1 MLNVTGH
8 MFLRKFSMCELGI
21 KASTLGDTIHR
32 TLAMFLKVVSLLSL
46 ALFSLAASHTP
57 PASEDVNTGQIS
69 DRLSARSALEAREEF
84 TSLHFDNA
92 RWIGTS
98 EPVSV
103 LGPRPF
109 RKRVPSSST
118 KCPVCATIIL
128 SSDDIYTL
136 NVNGKE
142 IGTGEGWRNVVTY
155 TVALESES
163 DNVFAVQVNNTI
175 GSGKPMGAS
184 PFIATILVNYKDGST
199 DMIYTDTTWK
209 TLSSVPPAGWTSPSF
224 DDLQW
229 ETPVVK
235 LAGTQTAWGGL
246 WVYPPAID
254 MDPAQAI
261 WTDERVNNVAPV
273 GRRAFRTTITSPY
286 GKTAV
291 CGKMV
296 IDADNNYTLYVN
308 GDYQGHG
315 GDWHTMQAYSFPILD
330 PDVNVIA
337 VDGENGVVSPGST
350 QPNPASVV
358 AGMVV
363 AYNDGSF
370 ATYYTSKDW
379 KAVHS
384 VPNGFEDPGYDD
396 GSWMAASEY
405 GTFGTSSWKSM
416 TTIPQA

>member
-1 MLNVTGH
+1 PFNFGKH
-8 MFLRKFSMCELGI
+8 I
-21 KASTLGDTIHR
+21 
-32 TLAMFLKVVSLLSL
+32 SLLSL

-57 PASEDVNTGQIS
+57 ASEDVNTSQIR
-69 DRLSARSALEAREEF
+69 DLLSARLALEVRERF
-84 TSLHFDNA
+84 SPLYFDDA
-92 RWIGTS
+92 KWIWTS
-98 EPVSV
+98 EPVAV

-142 IGTGEGWRNVVTY
+142 IGTGEGWGNVVTY
-155 TVALESES
+155 TVGLEPEG

-175 GSGKPMGAS
+175 GSGGTTGAG

-199 DMIYTDTTWK
+199 DIIYTDTTWK

-224 DDLQW
+224 DDSKW
-229 ETPVVK
+229 ETPV
-235 LAGTQTAWGGL
+235 TAWGST

-261 WTDERVNNVAPV
+261 WTDEVKNSVAPV
-273 GRRAFRTTITSPY
+273 GHRAFHTTITSPY
-286 GKTAV
+286 GKAAV

-296 IDADNNYTLYVN
+296 INADNNYTLYVN

-315 GDWHTMQAYSFPILD
+315 GDWHTMQAYSVPILD
-330 PDVNVIA
+330 PDVNVFA

-350 QPNPASVV
+350 QPNPASVF
-358 AGMVV
+358 AGMVI

-370 ATYYTSKDW
+370 ATYYTSKNW
-379 KAVHS
+379 KAAHS
-384 VPNGFEDPGYDD
+384 VPSGFEDPGYDD

-405 GTFGTSSWKSM
+405 GTFGTSSSKSVI
-416 TTIPQA
+416 TIPRA

>member
-1 MLNVTGH
+1 ML
-8 MFLRKFSMCELGI
+8 
-21 KASTLGDTIHR
+21 
-32 TLAMFLKVVSLLSL
+32 LKVVSLLSL
-46 ALFSLAASHTP
+46 ALFSLAASQT

-69 DRLSARSALEAREEF
+69 NLKLSAREEF
-84 TSLHFDNA
+84 SSLYFDNA
-92 RWIGTS
+92 KWIWTS
-98 EPVSV
+98 EPVAH

-136 NVNGKE
+136 NVNGRE
-142 IGTGEGWRNVVTY
+142 IGTGEGWGNVVTY
-155 TVALESES
+155 TVGLEPEG
-163 DNVFAVQVNNTI
+163 DNVFAIQVNNTI
-175 GSGKPMGAS
+175 GAAGPL
-184 PFIATILVNYKDGST
+184 IATIRVNYKDGST

-224 DDLQW
+224 DDSKW

-235 LAGTQTAWGGL
+235 LAGTQTPWGGP
-246 WVYPPAID
+246 WAYPPAID
-254 MDPAQAI
+254 MDPAQTI
-261 WTDERVNNVAPV
+261 WTDEVKNGVAPV
-273 GRRAFRTTITSPY
+273 GHRAFRTTLTSPY
-286 GKTAV
+286 GKAAV

-308 GDYQGHG
+308 GDYLGHG
-315 GDWHTMQAYSFPILD
+315 GDWHTMQAYSVPILD

-350 QPNPASVV
+350 QPNAAAVV
-358 AGMVV
+358 AALVI

-370 ATYYTSKDW
+370 ATFYTSKNW

-384 VPNGFEDPGYDD
+384 VPSGFEEKDYDD

-405 GTFGTSSWKSM
+405 GTFATSSYKSA
-416 TTIPQA
+416 TTIPLA